1 MSLGC
6 PFASLHPDR
15 SSQPSPLDPFWFW
28 GLFKIPHASLCC
40 SRPVVVCS
48 FSFLFSPLFVHT
60 TSGADSHSLCLQVLG
75 NPMANANNPMNPG
88 GNPMASGMSTSNPGL
103 NSPQFAGQQQQFS
116 TKAGPAQPYIQPN
129 MYGRPGYP
137 GSGGFGAR

>member
-1 MSLGC
+1 MPPQVQTSVTATL
-6 PFASLHPDR
+6 
-15 SSQPSPLDPFWFW
+15 SQ
-28 GLFKIPHASLCC
+28 
-40 SRPVVVCS
+40 
-48 FSFLFSPLFVHT
+48 
-60 TSGADSHSLCLQVLG
+60 CLQVLG
-75 NPMANANNPMNPG
+75 NPMANASNPMNPG